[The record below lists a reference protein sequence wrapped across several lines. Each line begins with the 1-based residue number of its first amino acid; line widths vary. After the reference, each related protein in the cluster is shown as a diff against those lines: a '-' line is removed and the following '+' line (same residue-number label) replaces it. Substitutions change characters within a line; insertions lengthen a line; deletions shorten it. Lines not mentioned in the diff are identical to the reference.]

1 MKKLLLVIFGC
12 ISINLAIAE
21 TNLATHFLLEPY
33 NEEYKKIVNAYKN
46 TDLKLFDKLIKEEA
60 KLKNVDFETYKQG
73 SILFLEIG
81 LAVQSNDFYKF
92 NKFAQNNKKTLN
104 QVFIC
109 NEDNEKFIFKVL
121 DLILIYGNIDE
132 KTFKIIEILVQNGA
146 ELNYYFLDKSFDKY
160 TPLGL
165 AIANPKISN
174 EYKFKL
180 VDLFVK
186 HGADVNLQ
194 TDKTANPL
202 QDAIFD
208 ENIEIFEYLLK
219 HKIDTTNKLW
229 RGLSLLSPNMV
240 AHKNGDDLTE
250 YITMQKTQ
258 DEFSNKI
265 INLPYYETQ
274 NKKMVEFL
282 EIFLRYTDLSD
293 QKDTLT
299 YFVRDLVFA
308 NNIEAVKMLLDF
320 DTPQHEQVKF
330 FVSEY
335 AKFFDRKEIL
345 DLLKK

>member
-1 MKKLLLVIFGC
+1 MKRLFLIILFGVGF
-12 ISINLAIAE
+12 SLNLAIAD
-21 TNLATHFLLEPY
+21 TNLNNTNIKTMDFASMVQNYASKEIL
-33 NEEYKKIVNAYKN
+33 NAYKSGN
-46 TDLKLFDKLIKEEA
+46 LNLFDKLLKKEIEA
-60 KLKNVDFETYKQG
+60 ENINFDDYKQVAIFVVEMVLAMENNDFSKFDEFVRSNKKILNQIFFYKEDG
-73 SILFLEIG
+73 EKHIVKMLDLFLIFG
-81 LAVQSNDFYKF
+81 NV
-92 NKFAQNNKKTLN
+92 
-104 QVFIC
+104 
-109 NEDNEKFIFKVL
+109 NEKS
-121 DLILIYGNIDE
+121 
-132 KTFKIIEILVQNGA
+132 FKIIEILVQNGV
-146 ELNYYFLDKSFDKY
+146 ELNYYFLDKLFDKY

-274 NKKMVEFL
+274 NKKIVKFL

-299 YFVRDLVFA
+299 YFVRDLVFS

-320 DTPQHEQVKF
+320 DTPHHEQVKF
-330 FVSEY
+330 FVS
-335 AKFFDRKEIL
+335 
-345 DLLKK
+345 